1 MHGGNCLPKLEL
13 NAPAKAQNS
22 TTTRRNSIEP
32 NKLSGWRRFRHA
44 GTYAGQIVKGTK
56 PADLPVLQATAFELI
71 INLKTAKALGLTV
84 PSTLLASV
92 DELIE

>member
-1 MHGGNCLPKLEL
+1 LHGGNCLPKLEL

-56 PADLPVLQATAFELI
+56 PADLPVPRYMMQTRRNIHPRSMAAR
-71 INLKTAKALGLTV
+71 
-84 PSTLLASV
+84 
-92 DELIE
+92 D